1 MLEIVRR
8 SIFFGLKNLA
18 TLTSGLGKDK
28 KLFILIYH
36 RVLDK
41 PDFMRPGEVDIDS
54 FDWQMALI
62 SKYFNVLPLNEAV
75 EKMQDGKLP
84 PRAVCITFD
93 DGYADNLHNA
103 APVLNKYGLTATF
116 FIASGYL
123 NGGRMWNDS
132 ILETLRIIPD
142 SKLDLSDIN
151 LGSYDLSTLKNKM
164 SSAYAIISKIKHLD
178 FSQRQEY
185 TQRIS
190 SEVSGLPDD
199 LMLNSDQLKQ
209 LLDHGMEIGGH
220 TVNHPIL
227 ATMGKSEAKK
237 EILDNKIFLEKSL
250 KTKIR
255 FFAYPNGKP
264 GEDYLPD
271 QVEIIKDCGFEAAVS
286 TQWGVSKKGNDFLQL
301 PRFTPWDKRPEK
313 FMARMAYMYI
323 SKP

>member
-1 MLEIVRR
+1 MFEIVNK

-18 TLTSGLGKDK
+18 TLTSGVGKHK
-28 KLFILIYH
+28 KLFTLIYH

-41 PDFMRPGEVDIDS
+41 PDFMRPGEVDIAS
-54 FDWQMALI
+54 FDWQMKLI
-62 SKYFNVLPLNEAV
+62 SKYFNVLPFDVAI
-75 EKMQDGKLP
+75 EKLRNGNLP
-84 PRAVCITFD
+84 SRAVCITFD

-103 APVLNKYGLTATF
+103 MPILKKNGLTATF

-132 ILETLRIIPD
+132 ILESIRIMTD
-142 SKLDLSDIN
+142 STLDLSDIN
-151 LGSYDLSTLKNKM
+151 LGNYDFSTLENKK
-164 SSAYAIISKIKHLD
+164 SSAYEIISKIKHLD

-190 SEVSGLPDD
+190 SMVSNLPDD

-209 LLDHGMEIGGH
+209 LLDNGMEIGGH

-227 ATMGKSEAKK
+227 ATMEKSEVKK
-237 EILDNKIFLEKSL
+237 EILENKIFLENTL

-264 GEDYLPD
+264 GEDYLPN
-271 QVEIIKDCGFEAAVS
+271 QIEIIKDCGYEAAVS
-286 TQWGVSKKGNDFLQL
+286 TQWGVAKKGSDFWQL
-301 PRFTPWDKRPEK
+301 PRFTPWDNCPEK
-313 FMARMAYMYI
+313 FMARMAYMYT